1 MDAHTLE
8 DEFEELLAAAYRSSF
23 GKDPTDLWLAAIAS
37 RAGTRGAVATL
48 NQAGDLLG
56 FHASESD
63 KSWPGSRPPF
73 RECCARNSG

>member
-56 FHASESD
+56 V
-63 KSWPGSRPPF
+63 SRWAAPF
-73 RECCARNSG
+73 IRSG